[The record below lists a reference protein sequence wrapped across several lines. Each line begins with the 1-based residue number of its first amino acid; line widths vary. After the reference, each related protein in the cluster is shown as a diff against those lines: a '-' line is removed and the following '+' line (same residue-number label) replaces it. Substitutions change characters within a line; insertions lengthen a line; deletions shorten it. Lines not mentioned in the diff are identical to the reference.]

1 MQCALKQHQRF
12 LYIKKTEK
20 KQELLPRKVL
30 LSQQTQSL
38 VTVGTG
44 RLCLITRLLPPGRA
58 SIPYNTS
65 GSPLLTR
72 FWVMYLYIKHF
83 QKDSFCFQIS
93 CKKKDK
99 ANIVFESQMIP
110 ERGIVWWKVL
120 YSVIHISTQCSK
132 LALGNVGVS
141 LP

>member
-1 MQCALKQHQRF
+1 MPQCALKQHQRF

-30 LSQQTQSL
+30 LSQQTLPL

-65 GSPLLTR
+65 GTPLLTR
-72 FWVMYLYIKHF
+72 FLLKYLQWVFVKHL
-83 QKDSFCFQIS
+83 QKDFIFQIS
-93 CKKKDK
+93 FNKSPDK
-99 ANIVFESQMIP
+99 PKIIFEPQRIP
-110 ERGIVWWKVL
+110 GTDIVWGQD
-120 YSVIHISTQCSK
+120 STKRHFTNQF
-132 LALGNVGVS
+132 VS
-141 LP
+141 SNPTI